1 MSKKPVSDVQP
12 DCTRCGA
19 CCVSTW
25 DSPTYV
31 NLTDEDR
38 SRLEAHLAASTVRKY
53 VGFED
58 EPRNDYLSLTTKE
71 NRQGHVVCVALRGSV
86 GGRCSCSIY
95 EIRPKAC
102 RDFRQG
108 SVSCVEARE
117 EAGLA

>member
-1 MSKKPVSDVQP
+1 MASDRL
-12 DCTRCGA
+12 DCQTCGA

-38 SRLEAHLAASTVRKY
+38 SRLEAHLSASTTRKY
-53 VGFED
+53 IGFED
-58 EPRNDYLSLTTKE
+58 EPRCDHPSLTTKE

-95 EIRPKAC
+95 EIRPAAC
-102 RDFRQG
+102 QAFRQR
-108 SVSCVEARE
+108 SLECREARK
-117 EAGLA
+117 EAGLPT